1 MHVMG
6 SLHENGPPRNS
17 KNLNFFL
24 SQNTFICIH
33 ICKQV
38 FKVTESEFFHKSI
51 KNCKNGNLMK
61 FKYKKKMVPY
71 VTQAYSGI
79 TVGDIWQNEKN
90 DRVNG
95 AYRHRRLPAPRNE
108 FFSVGDTSTGVILQI
123 SGPHLSAPI

>member
-1 MHVMG
+1 MWDFIFPLELVQLVIAGVRGDRKSTLPRSAASSRRSVAEQAG

-38 FKVTESEFFHKSI
+38 FKVTKSEFFHKSI

-79 TVGDIWQNEKN
+79 TVG
-90 DRVNG
+90 V
-95 AYRHRRLPAPRNE
+95 
-108 FFSVGDTSTGVILQI
+108 
-123 SGPHLSAPI
+123 